1 MNDDQLLRYSRHILL
16 QDFDIEGQQRLL
28 ESTALIVG
36 AGGLGCPAAMYL
48 ASSGVGHIIIADDDV
63 VEVSN
68 LQRQIAHTTANIN
81 RDKVESLKM
90 ALLALNPDVKVT
102 ALAQRLTSVDMQGW
116 VDRVDIVLDCSDNFA
131 TRFSLNACCVS
142 AKKPLV
148 SGAAVRAEAQLAV
161 FDARQP
167 DSPCYRCLY
176 SDESEVAENCSENG
190 VLAPLVGIVGS
201 MQALEAIRVLCEFGE
216 STVGR
221 LLVADL
227 KQGGW
232 RQLTLRRD
240 DACPVCA
247 KRAG

>member
-16 QDFDIEGQQRLL
+16 QDFDIDGQQSLL
-28 ESTALIVG
+28 EATALIVG

-68 LQRQIAHTTANIN
+68 LQRQIGHTTANVGRN
-81 RDKVESLKM
+81 KVESLKM
-90 ALLALNPDVKVT
+90 ALQALNPDVKVT
-102 ALAQRLTSVDMQGW
+102 ALAQRLTSVDMQQW
-116 VDRVDIVLDCSDNFA
+116 VDRVDVVLDCSDNFT
-131 TRFSLNACCVS
+131 TRFSLNACCVES
-142 AKKPLV
+142 RKPLV
-148 SGAAVRAEAQLAV
+148 SGAAVRVEAQLAV
-161 FDARQP
+161 FDTRQV

-176 SDESEVAENCSENG
+176 SDESEVVENCSDNG

-201 MQALEAIRVLCEFGE
+201 MQALEAIRLLSGFGD

-221 LLVADL
+221 LLIADL

-232 RQLTLRRD
+232 RQLTLKRD
-240 DACPVCA
+240 DSCPVCSTRD
-247 KRAG
+247 K